1 MEAKLLINMLISTL
15 SRRPVASGRP
25 GGLVIKELDRSF
37 QIPHLAELWGVK
49 KALKTRSCSRGPAK
63 FTPQIQEQPPLA
75 FAVTGF
81 GSFLKGMLVPIP
93 SGTGKCILQLLCP
106 VLTSGAFNRWVE
118 HRE

>member
-1 MEAKLLINMLISTL
+1 MEAKLLITMLISTL

-63 FTPQIQEQPPLA
+63 FSPQIQEEPPLA

-81 GSFLKGMLVPIP
+81 GSFFGGDAGSNPLRHSKVYTTASVSSVNQWGV
-93 SGTGKCILQLLCP
+93 
-106 VLTSGAFNRWVE
+106 
-118 HRE
+118 

>member
-63 FTPQIQEQPPLA
+63 FTPQIQEQPPL
-75 FAVTGF
+75 GLCCYRIWLIF
-81 GSFLKGMLVPIP
+81 GGDAGSNPLRHSKVYTTASVSSVNQWGV
-93 SGTGKCILQLLCP
+93 
-106 VLTSGAFNRWVE
+106 
-118 HRE
+118 